1 MLSSPDPSQRQPD
14 AVCGMFR
21 SLVDCYDRLN
31 LTMTFGMDRLWRKRL
46 VELTLQNQPTKVLD
60 LAAGTGDVALLL
72 QESGVEVM
80 ASDFCEPMLERAREK
95 GVKHTQVADALE
107 LPFEDAAFDAV
118 TVAWGYRNFT
128 DREKAAQEVRRVLKP
143 GGWFHILES
152 SEPDDW
158 RRPFHRL
165 YCQTFFPL
173 IGKVV
178 AGNADAYSYLAN
190 TVAEFPKPEALKT
203 RLGEIGFTNVTWES
217 LGMGAVCVHSSQ
229 KLGTEVS

>member
-1 MLSSPDPSQRQPD
+1 MPSSPDPSQRQPD
-14 AVCGMFR
+14 AVCGMFS
-21 SLVDCYDRLN
+21 SLVNCYDRLN
-31 LTMTFGMDRLWRKRL
+31 MTMTLGMDRLWRRKL
-46 VELTLQNQPTKVLD
+46 VQSALQHQPIKVLD

-72 QESGVEVM
+72 QQAGLEVI

-95 GVKHTQVADALE
+95 GVHCTQVADALE

-158 RRPFHRL
+158 RRPFHRI

-173 IGKVV
+173 LGKIV
-178 AGNADAYSYLAN
+178 AGNAGAYNYLAN
-190 TVAEFPKPEALKT
+190 TVADFPKPDALKKQ
-203 RLGEIGFTNVTWES
+203 LEDIGFSQVTWKS
-217 LGMGAVCVHSSQ
+217 LGLGAVCLHSA
-229 KLGTEVS
+229 KKD